1 MGFGII
7 GLEAYNALTARSHLS
22 PWHEIS
28 PSVAKED
35 ETKVHKAVM
44 PGCGGRSGSPTD
56 RV

>member
-7 GLEAYNALTARSHLS
+7 GLEGCAVLTARSHLS

-44 PGCGGRSGSPTD
+44 PGREGRSGSPTD